1 MDFTLLA
8 SLAAIHIIALISP
21 GPDFAIIVK
30 MASQQSRQAAV
41 ACALGIAIA
50 ILIHTLLS
58 LLGISLM
65 IRQSPLAYTLVQ
77 CIGVSYLAWMG
88 FQALKSAISRFKS
101 IAASTE
107 QPTQAFA
114 TDKHNTASFGIF
126 KGFKIGLL
134 TNLLNPKALIF
145 FITLF
150 TVLITPE
157 VNLITKIAATT
168 LLFSLSLIWFS
179 LLALVLSKPLIQAK
193 LLSVSHIIDLLVGI
207 IFIGVSATIA
217 VSLIND
223 F

>member
-8 SLAAIHIIALISP
+8 SLAVIHTIALISP

-30 MASQQSRQAAV
+30 MASQQSRNTAV

-65 IRQSPLAYTLVQ
+65 IRQSPLAYTIVQ
-77 CIGVSYLAWMG
+77 CVGVSYLAWMG
-88 FQALKSAISRFKS
+88 FQALKSALSRFKS

-107 QPTQAFA
+107 KTMQTLT
-114 TDKHNTASFGIF
+114 TDKPNTASFGSL

-134 TNLLNPKALIF
+134 TNLFNPKALIF

-150 TVLITPE
+150 TVLITPD

-168 LLFSLSLIWFS
+168 LLFFLSLIWFS
-179 LLALVLSKPLIQAK
+179 LLALVLSKPLIQSK
-193 LLSVSHIIDLLVGI
+193 LLNVSHIIDLLVGI
-207 IFIGVSATIA
+207 IFIGVSVTIA
-217 VSLIND
+217 VNLIND

>member
-88 FQALKSAISRFKS
+88 FQALKSALSRFKS

-107 QPTQAFA
+107 QPTQVSAA
-114 TDKHNTASFGIF
+114 DKHNTVSFGIF

>member
-8 SLAAIHIIALISP
+8 SLAVIHCIALISP

-30 MASQQSRQAAV
+30 MATQQHRKTAL
-41 ACALGIAIA
+41 ACALGISIA

-58 LLGISLM
+58 LVGISLM

-77 CIGVSYLAWMG
+77 CVGVSYLAWMG
-88 FQALKSAISRFKS
+88 FQALKSAIGRFNA
-101 IAASTE
+101 IAASTHAPV
-107 QPTQAFA
+107 QTVTSVVPDAPQKSVF
-114 TDKHNTASFGIF
+114 N
-126 KGFKIGLL
+126 GFKVGLL

-157 VNLITKIAATT
+157 VNLITKTAATV

-179 LLALVLSKPLIQAK
+179 LLAMVLSKPSIQVK
-193 LLSVSHIIDLLVGI
+193 LLNVSHIIDALVGI
-207 IFIGVSATIA
+207 IFIGVSFTIA
-217 VSLIND
+217 ISLISS